1 MAWRRRGHDDPISE
15 NKLHN
20 HSEVSS
26 MKRKDRRFCTRAA
39 GDGREAR
46 PRALR
51 EEVQESARMSAG
63 TGSRHAGYR
72 ERRGPAE
79 GRLDLPS
86 WGLDGCRKEGEAVV
100 SYSPRSE
107 SRLFLQAV
115 TPSTIV
121 KGK

>member
-1 MAWRRRGHDDPISE
+1 MH
-15 NKLHN
+15 
-20 HSEVSS
+20 
-26 MKRKDRRFCTRAA
+26 
-39 GDGREAR
+39 
-46 PRALR
+46 
-51 EEVQESARMSAG
+51 
-63 TGSRHAGYR
+63 GSRPELEAGMPAR
-72 ERRGPAE
+72 GERRGPAE